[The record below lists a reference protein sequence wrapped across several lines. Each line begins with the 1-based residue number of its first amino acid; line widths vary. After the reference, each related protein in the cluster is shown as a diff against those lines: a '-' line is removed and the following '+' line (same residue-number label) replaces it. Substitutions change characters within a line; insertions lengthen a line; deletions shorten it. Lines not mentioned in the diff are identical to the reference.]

1 MRARYRED
9 KATQAAARLLRHA
22 GGRMSHLKLIKLL
35 YLAERECLARLG
47 SPLTYDAYASLPH
60 GPVLSATLDRINQGQ
75 YYAGGYWDR
84 HIAPKENHEVQLRDP
99 EGVPG
104 DQLSPAEEEL
114 IDAVFQRYG
123 HLGRWELV
131 ELTHKLPEWEDP
143 NGSALPIHPAAILRS
158 EGYSDEEIADVLADW
173 EEVALAQSLTS

>member
-75 YYAGGYWDR
+75 YYAGGYW
-84 HIAPKENHEVQLRDP
+84 DP